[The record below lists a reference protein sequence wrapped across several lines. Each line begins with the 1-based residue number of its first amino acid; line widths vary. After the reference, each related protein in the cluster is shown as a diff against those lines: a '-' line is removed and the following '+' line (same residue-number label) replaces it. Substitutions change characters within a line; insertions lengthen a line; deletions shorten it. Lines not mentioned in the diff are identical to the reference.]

1 MASNDRKPGFF
12 ITLEGIEGVC
22 KTTHAE
28 FLSQRLRELGR
39 RVRLTR
45 EPGGTVTGEAI
56 RNLLLQ
62 QRTPV
67 ADGMAE
73 LLLMF
78 AARAQHLAEVVRP
91 ALAACEI
98 IVCDRFTDATYAY
111 QGGGRGVPREQIAW
125 LEDRVQRGLRPDM
138 TLVFDAP
145 VEVGLKR
152 ARGRGDG
159 NRFED
164 EDVAFFTRVRETYLA
179 IARSEPTRVH
189 IINVDRPLAAVQDDL
204 RALIRDLRC

>member
-1 MASNDRKPGFF
+1 MTNSGKQGFF
-12 ITLEGIEGVC
+12 ITLEGIEGVG

-28 FLSQRLRELGR
+28 FLSQLLREQGR

-62 QRTPV
+62 QRTP
-67 ADGMAE
+67 ATDGMVE
-73 LLLMF
+73 LLLIF
-78 AARAQHLAEVVRP
+78 AARAQHLAEVVSP
-91 ALAACEI
+91 ALAAGEI

-125 LEDRVQRGLRPDM
+125 LEDRVQMGLRPSM
-138 TLVFDAP
+138 TLLFDAP

-164 EDVAFFTRVRETYLA
+164 EDVAFFTRVRATYLA
-179 IARSEPTRVH
+179 IARDEPARVH
-189 IINVDRPLAAVQDDL
+189 VIDVDRPVAAVQDDL
-204 RALIRDLRC
+204 RALIRDLPR